1 MTVVQVEFFFFLN
14 LFYHFKGGG
23 SIPDLV
29 SQLQSPPIFFLMP
42 LNFSY
47 ASAAC
52 RPVLGQAVQPK
63 NSPLPFKPSMPPF
76 FFLDAGY

>member
-1 MTVVQVEFFFFLN
+1 MTVVQVEFFKKK

-47 ASAAC
+47 ASAAY
-52 RPVLGQAVQPK
+52 RPVLGQAIQRKTV
-63 NSPLPFKPSMPPF
+63 PFRKSLRCPPSF
-76 FFLDAGY
+76 F